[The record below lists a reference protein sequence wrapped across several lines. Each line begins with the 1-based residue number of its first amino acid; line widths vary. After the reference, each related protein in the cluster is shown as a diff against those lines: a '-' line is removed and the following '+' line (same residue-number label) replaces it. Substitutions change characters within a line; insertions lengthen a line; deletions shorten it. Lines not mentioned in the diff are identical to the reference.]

1 MDHGSSWIAQGWELR
16 WNRRLWLQKNME
28 SVTVLRGFSSN
39 IFGRFWEQQVLKT
52 DWQWLIDA
60 RNRCENSTIDPI
72 ATQKYC
78 RRGSTWDVSLPPLP
92 VYHILYH
99 IPVRWAHH
107 KNPDVQIQ
115 PGCLS
120 EATWRY
126 EKKVLIYALSLTF
139 ENIWEALPYFMVNIA
154 LFYIVIDIHRHSP
167 VIVIVV
173 SPQVCQD
180 IHPSRSRHPAS
191 VDIAHIRYP
200 PVNKL

>member
-1 MDHGSSWIAQGWELR
+1 MA
-16 WNRRLWLQKNME
+16 
-28 SVTVLRGFSSN
+28 
-39 IFGRFWEQQVLKT
+39 
-52 DWQWLIDA
+52 
-60 RNRCENSTIDPI
+60 NRCENSTIDPI

-99 IPVRWAHH
+99 IPVRWAHR

-120 EATWRY
+120 EAAWRY

-154 LFYIVIDIHRHSP
+154 LFYIVVDIHHHSP

-180 IHPSRSRHPAS
+180 IHPSRSRHSWWSAVKRAMIHGSSSRLSRHCTYQIPS
-191 VDIAHIRYP
+191 G
-200 PVNKL
+200 KQT